1 MTATLS
7 SKKSVVI
14 VEDDA
19 RLQEHLMMILNT
31 PDDITC
37 LCAVSSAEEALVKV
51 PKYQP
56 DVVLMD
62 INLPGISGIDCI
74 RELKSKLPRLE
85 VVMLTAYEEEDNIFR
100 ALKEGASGYLLKSST
115 PAEIYNAIRDVHS
128 GGAPFSSHIARKV
141 AQYFRG
147 EREIE
152 DENGKLTP
160 REKDVLKLLATGYI
174 YKEVADQLDISLE
187 TVRTY
192 VKRICHKLH
201 VRSKVEAIIKY
212 RA

>member
-1 MTATLS
+1 MTSSIS
-7 SKKSVVI
+7 SKKTVVV

-19 RLQEHLMMILNT
+19 RLQDYLMMILDK
-31 PDDITC
+31 PDDIAC
-37 LCAVSSAEEALVKV
+37 LCAVSSAEEALARI

-74 RELKSKLPRLE
+74 RELKGKLPRLE

-115 PAEIYNAIRDVHS
+115 PDQIYNAIRDVFS

-152 DENGKLTP
+152 SENEKLTP
-160 REKDVLKLLATGYI
+160 REKDVLKLLASGYI
-174 YKEVADQLDISLE
+174 YKEVADQLDITLE

-192 VKRICHKLH
+192 VKRICQKLH

>member
-1 MTATLS
+1 MTATIS
-7 SKKSVVI
+7 RKKTVVI
-14 VEDDA
+14 VEDDS
-19 RLQEHLMMILNT
+19 RLQKHLMLILDT
-31 PDDITC
+31 QDDITC
-37 LCAVSSAEEALVKV
+37 LGAVSSAEEALVKI

-74 RELKSKLPRLE
+74 RELKSKLPRME

-115 PAEIYNAIRDVHS
+115 PEEIYSAIRDVYS

-141 AQYFRG
+141 TQYFWS
-147 EREIE
+147 ERKIE
-152 DENGKLTP
+152 NENETLTP
-160 REKDVLKLLATGYI
+160 REKDVLKLLASGYI
-174 YKEVADQLDISLE
+174 YKEVADQLEISLE

-192 VKRICHKLH
+192 VKRICQKLH

>member
-1 MTATLS
+1 MIS
-7 SKKSVVI
+7 SKKSVVV
-14 VEDDA
+14 VEDDP
-19 RLQEHLMMILNT
+19 RLQQHLIMLLEK
-31 PDDITC
+31 PVDITC
-37 LCAVSSAEEALVKV
+37 LTAVSSAEEALERI
-51 PKYQP
+51 PAYRP

-74 RELKSKLPRLE
+74 RELKKKLPRLE

-115 PAEIYNAIRDVHS
+115 PEDIYNAIRDVYS

-141 AQYFRG
+141 AQYFRS
-147 EREIE
+147 EKNLE
-152 DENGKLTP
+152 DENEKLTP
-160 REKDVLKLLATGYI
+160 REKDVLKLLASGYI

-192 VKRICHKLH
+192 VKRICIKLH
-201 VRSKVEAIIKY
+201 VRSKVEAILKF
-212 RA
+212 RS